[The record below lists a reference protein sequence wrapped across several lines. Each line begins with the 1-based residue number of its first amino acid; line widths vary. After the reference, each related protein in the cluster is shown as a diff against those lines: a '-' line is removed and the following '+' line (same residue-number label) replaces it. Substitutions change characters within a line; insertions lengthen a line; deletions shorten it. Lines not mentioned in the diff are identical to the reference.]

1 MSPSVWDNLETDA
14 YDILSRSVVPSTPK
28 MKERFQATIAH
39 LRDNISRAIE
49 SDVRDFGGSSHLPYQ
64 GLRPLREEES
74 KLPWRSTGRAN
85 SLRTEQFLPEGK
97 SWPPRFT
104 RHCVNSA
111 FTGFLRSD
119 ITSSVPGTSDQAA
132 NRSRNFA
139 WPLGAAKASSR
150 YRSSP
155 DPTSAG
161 RRRSRSSAD
170 SAQYCR

>member
-1 MSPSVWDNLETDA
+1 MH
-14 YDILSRSVVPSTPK
+14 YDILSRSVVPSIPK
-28 MKERFQATIAH
+28 DEGALSSD
-39 LRDNISRAIE
+39 LRDNISKAIE

-74 KLPWRSTGRAN
+74 KLPGATSRAN

-111 FTGFLRSD
+111 FTGFLRGDS
-119 ITSSVPGTSDQAA
+119 TRSVPGTSDQAA

-161 RRRSRSSAD
+161 RRRSRSSAA
-170 SAQYCR
+170 SMRYCR